1 MKRIH
6 TRILVHTLG
15 LLLALILVPLSSL
28 AQVPHDTAYQ
38 GRLTDAVGAPLVGLV
53 DLQLRIFDVPAT
65 GTALYMEDHAG
76 VVLDDNGAFTVRLGT
91 GSLKVGT
98 FDGALFSGVNRYLEV
113 VVDGEVLAPRQPVG
127 SVPYALV
134 AEDVVTDPATSNVGA
149 LIAATQGAA
158 DDAVTDAATA
168 QATADAAQV
177 RVASTCAAGS
187 SIRAISAD
195 GTVTCQEDTDTDTNT
210 TYSAGS
216 GLNLLGTTFSVD
228 TALNVDGG
236 TIENTPI
243 GQTSAAPVNA
253 STLAVD
259 GNAGVNGGTL
269 SLGNGTSN
277 LIDFGNNGVAP
288 PADGSAGWKLRLHDG
303 AGVNQDYGLG
313 IESSTLWL
321 ASNTQFKFYIE
332 DSSPGGTYVNHMT
345 LTETGMDLAGSLKV
359 ADDITFGPDGTSLTA
374 AIAGLGAATDLEA
387 CADGLTVADHDTG
400 LLWER
405 KTGTFD
411 PSFPVS
417 GWCET
422 VGCPNANDVN
432 NRYYWSLTGTDPDG
446 GVFTDFLAKLN
457 DNSQPVTWTSSDV
470 TSVGTQTSG
479 CFAGHCDWR
488 LPNSVELQT
497 IMEPSMCS
505 QCIDPLFGP
514 FASISY
520 WSASS
525 RVALGG
531 PSTHAWA
538 CRHGTYS
545 CSGDGGIKDLNE
557 WFVRAVRAG
566 SCSS

>member
-1 MKRIH
+1 M
-6 TRILVHTLG
+6 G
-15 LLLALILVPLSSL
+15 P
-28 AQVPHDTAYQ
+28 
-38 GRLTDAVGAPLVGLV
+38 
-53 DLQLRIFDVPAT
+53 
-65 GTALYMEDHAG
+65 
-76 VVLDDNGAFTVRLGT
+76 
-91 GSLKVGT
+91 
-98 FDGALFSGVNRYLEV
+98 LFSGVNRYLEV
-113 VVDGEVLAPRQPVG
+113 VVDGETLAPRQAVG

-149 LIAATQGAA
+149 LIAAAQSAA

-195 GTVTCQEDTDTDTNT
+195 GTVTCQVDTDTDTNT

-259 GNAGVNGGTL
+259 GNADVNGGTL
-269 SLGNGTSN
+269 SLGNGSSN

-288 PADGSAGWKLRLHDG
+288 PDDGSAGWKLRLYDG

-345 LTETGMDLAGSLKV
+345 LTETGMDLVGGLKV
-359 ADDITFGPDGTSLTA
+359 TDDITFGPDEKSLMA
-374 AIAGLGAATDLEA
+374 ALASLGAATGLEA
-387 CADGLTVADHDTG
+387 CPDGLTVADHDTG
-400 LLWER
+400 LLWEK
-405 KTGTFD
+405 KTGTYVD
-411 PSFPVS
+411 YNSRVY
-417 GWCET
+417 CELA
-422 VGCPNANDVN
+422 GCPDPHDVANA
-432 NRYYWSLTGTDPDG
+432 YQWSGTGTAPDG
-446 GVFTDFLAKLN
+446 GAFTDFLAKLN
-457 DNSQPVTWTSSDV
+457 DSSQPATWSTSSQGLI
-470 TSVGTQTSG
+470 GTQTSG
-479 CFAGHCDWR
+479 CFADHCDWR
-488 LPNSVELQT
+488 LPNIVELQT
-497 IMEPSMCS
+497 ILNCGLGFPCIEPV
-505 QCIDPLFGP
+505 FGP
-514 FASISY
+514 TASSYY

-525 RVALGG
+525 NATNPSNAWNATFNGG
-531 PSTHAWA
+531 GVSNI
-538 CRHGTYS
+538 GTKT
-545 CSGDGGIKDLNE
+545 GHN
-557 WFVRAVRAG
+557 FVRAVRAG

>member
-6 TRILVHTLG
+6 SRILVSTLG
-15 LLLALILVPLSSL
+15 LVLALILVPLSSL
-28 AQVPHDTAYQ
+28 AQVPHDSAYQ

-53 DLQLRIFDVPAT
+53 DLQLRIFDVPVA
-65 GTALYMEDHAG
+65 GTALYSEDHAG
-76 VVLDDNGAFTVRLGT
+76 VVLDDNGAFTVRMGT

-113 VVDGEVLAPRQPVG
+113 VVDGETLAPRQPLG

-134 AEDVVTDPATSNVGA
+134 AEDVVTDPATSSVGA

-187 SIRAISAD
+187 SIRAIAAD
-195 GTVTCQEDTDTDTNT
+195 GTVTCEVDTDTDTNT

-216 GLNLLGTTFSVD
+216 GLNLLGTTFSVN

-259 GNAGVNGGTL
+259 GNAEVNGGTL
-269 SLGNGTSN
+269 SLGNGASS

-288 PADGSAGWKLRLHDG
+288 PDDGSAGWKLRLYDG

-359 ADDITFGPDGTSLTA
+359 TDDITFGPDGTGLTA
-374 AIAGLGAATDLEA
+374 AIAGLEAATGLEA

-411 PSFPVS
+411 ASFPAS
-417 GWCET
+417 GKCESAPG
-422 VGCPNANDVN
+422 GCPDPHDVN
-432 NRYYWSLTGTDPDG
+432 NRYYWSLTGTDPRWRCVHGLSG
-446 GVFTDFLAKLN
+446 GAQRQLA
-457 DNSQPVTWTSSDV
+457 
-470 TSVGTQTSG
+470 
-479 CFAGHCDWR
+479 AR
-488 LPNSVELQT
+488 
-497 IMEPSMCS
+497 
-505 QCIDPLFGP
+505 
-514 FASISY
+514 
-520 WSASS
+520 
-525 RVALGG
+525 
-531 PSTHAWA
+531 
-538 CRHGTYS
+538 
-545 CSGDGGIKDLNE
+545 DLDIL
-557 WFVRAVRAG
+557 
-566 SCSS
+566 